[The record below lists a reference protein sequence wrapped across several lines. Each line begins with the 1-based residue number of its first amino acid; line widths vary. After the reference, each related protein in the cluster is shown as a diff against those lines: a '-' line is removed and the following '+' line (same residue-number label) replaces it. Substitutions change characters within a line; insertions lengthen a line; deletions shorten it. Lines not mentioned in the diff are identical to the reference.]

1 MSKSIL
7 VINTPQKCEE
17 CQLCKNYMKVSHAWG
32 NPNTYEVYCAGIANR
47 ILTEVPKDKKPD
59 WCPLKDIPL
68 KKNVRDF
75 NISPG
80 DFEQKG
86 YQQGWNACIDEI
98 LGNSM

>member
-1 MSKSIL
+1 MSKSVL
-7 VINTPQKCEE
+7 VIDTPKGCNE
-17 CQLCKNYMKVSHAWG
+17 CRLCFIGNYGAKR
-32 NPNTYEVYCAGIANR
+32 CAGKDQAIF
-47 ILTEVPKDKKPD
+47 LTENQKKPD
-59 WCPLKDIPL
+59 WCPLQDIPL